1 MKFIALSAEQELQTA
16 PLTMSV
22 VINDRRTAVYRKF
35 TEMNGLIMNTT
46 VFIMYSNKNV
56 SNYNS
61 LSTFNI
67 LIRARLFVL
76 SL

>member
-1 MKFIALSAEQELQTA
+1 MKFIVLSAEQELQTA